1 MPFAR
6 ERSAMDSP
14 KLFSPVTDADLERA
28 RRDLAFRQK
37 LLTESLDTL
46 LDKLQRLRS
55 APAAGDAGHIREGA
69 KLSVRLAEMIQ
80 ARNSAGG

>member
-1 MPFAR
+1 MSFVR
-6 ERSAMDSP
+6 ERPAMGSP

-37 LLTESLDTL
+37 LLTESLDVL
-46 LDKLQRLRS
+46 LDKLQRLRA

-69 KLSVRLAEMIQ
+69 KLAVRLAEMIQ
-80 ARNSAGG
+80 ASNGGG